1 MRKSQPLV
9 VLAFA
14 LIAASCSTMTSGTAA
29 TTAATSSNWT
39 DSVMRSLTMREKA
52 AQIVWPSVY
61 GDYVSGDSPQWRRLT
76 QYVEQEKVGG
86 FTISVGSPTEVAAKL
101 NALQAMSKST
111 EYEDDGVDFDIASG
125 DAYVDM
131 KDVIESELR
140 RIRAERVNRATSR
153 ASGSPIRNNDKD
165 RNVNGGQTS

>member
-1 MRKSQPLV
+1 
-9 VLAFA
+9 
-14 LIAASCSTMTSGTAA
+14 
-29 TTAATSSNWT
+29 
-39 DSVMRSLTMREKA
+39 
-52 AQIVWPSVY
+52 
-61 GDYVSGDSPQWRRLT
+61 
-76 QYVEQEKVGG
+76 
-86 FTISVGSPTEVAAKL
+86 
-101 NALQAMSKST
+101 MSKST